1 MVINNKLITQHC
13 TNSASATFH
22 GDQWVTVEIEVQG
35 SDQLIHRIN
44 GESVFIL
51 NDMQLDK
58 DDADAKLLLENGSS
72 LLLSEGYI
80 AVQAE
85 SHPTQFRKIQ
95 IKPLN

>member
-1 MVINNKLITQHC
+1 MVINDKLITQHC
-13 TNSASATFH
+13 TNSTSETFH

-35 SDQLIHRIN
+35 SDELIHRIN

-51 NDMQLDK
+51 NDIQLDK
-58 DDADAKLLLENGSS
+58 ADGDAKLLIENESS

-80 AVQAE
+80 AIQAE